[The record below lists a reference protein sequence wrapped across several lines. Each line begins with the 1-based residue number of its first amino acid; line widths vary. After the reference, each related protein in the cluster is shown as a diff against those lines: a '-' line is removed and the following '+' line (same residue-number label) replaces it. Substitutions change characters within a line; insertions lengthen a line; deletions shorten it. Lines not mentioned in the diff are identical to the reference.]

1 MTMKS
6 VKAGDKVRV
15 EGYGS
20 NGLLYR
26 NDLAEVAG
34 AVGGSIVTIRQNT
47 SQQVDNIHL
56 RDITEI
62 VECGPGHHE
71 WKPSCVAKEPH
82 TQCMTAMVCTR
93 CGKREEPKPEPEP
106 VCWKCGCRKDVH
118 WYKGSHAGC
127 SAYAHDR
134 RKPGNDRRKS
144 NTSMYSRRVGTLEVG
159 ASYRY
164 TGSGWDQRGTM
175 KDRRRG

>member
-1 MTMKS
+1 MKS
-6 VKAGDKVRV
+6 VKVGDKVRV

-20 NGLLYR
+20 NGLFYR

-34 AVGGSIVTIRQNT
+34 AVVGSIVTIRQKIY

-56 RDITEI
+56 RNITEI

-71 WKPSCVAKEPH
+71 WKPSCVAEPH
-82 TQCMTAMVCTR
+82 TQCMTAGVCTR

-118 WYKGSHAGC
+118 WYKGSHARC

-134 RKPGNDRRKS
+134 RKTGNDRRKS
-144 NTSMYSRRVGTLEVG
+144 NTSMYS
-159 ASYRY
+159 
-164 TGSGWDQRGTM
+164 WDQRGTM
-175 KDRRRG
+175 EDRRRG